1 MPDETAREAAALFW
15 GTMPLMKK
23 IFFHSIQN
31 QCGKMPRHLYATL
44 LCVHFNGKQ
53 RMSEIS
59 DRLGLS
65 KPLITQ
71 HVDKLVADG
80 FFKRV
85 DDPADRRIVFI
96 EMTAKGSKYAQEV
109 AEYFL
114 DKGTAAL
121 GVLSRSDIAKF
132 SGCIRT
138 LSELLSK
145 IDNSTRKAES

>member
-59 DRLGLS
+59 DHLGLS

-71 HVDKLVADG
+71 HVEKLVEDG
-80 FFKRV
+80 FFRRV

-109 AEYFL
+109 ADFFL
-114 DKGTAAL
+114 NKGTAAL
-121 GVLSRSDIAKF
+121 SVLSRSDVAKF

-138 LSELLSK
+138 LNELLTK
-145 IDNSTRKAES
+145 IDVSTREAEA

>member
-1 MPDETAREAAALFW
+1 MKKPERQPLFFW
-15 GTMPLMKK
+15 GTMPLLKK
-23 IFFHSIQN
+23 IFFHTLQDH
-31 QCGKMPRHLYATL
+31 CGKMPRHLYTTL

-59 DRLGLS
+59 ERLGLS

-80 FFKRV
+80 FFRRV

-114 DKGTAAL
+114 NKGTAAL
-121 GVLSRSDIAKF
+121 NVLSRSDIAKF

-138 LSELLSK
+138 LSELLAK
-145 IDNSTRKAES
+145 IDASSRKAEA

>member
-1 MPDETAREAAALFW
+1 MPDEKAREAAALFW
-15 GTMPLMKK
+15 GTMPLLKK
-23 IFFHSIQN
+23 IFFHTLQDH
-31 QCGKMPRHLYATL
+31 CGKMPRHLYTTL

-59 DRLGLS
+59 ERLGLS
-65 KPLITQ
+65 KPLVTQ

-80 FFKRV
+80 FFKRI

-109 AEYFL
+109 ADFFL
-114 DKGTAAL
+114 NKGTAAL
-121 GVLSRSDIAKF
+121 SVLSQSDIAKF

-138 LSELLSK
+138 LSELLAK
-145 IDNSTRKAES
+145 IDTSRKAEA